1 MSKYFV
7 AIHAKAKDFIES
19 LDKARKARVDRYC
32 YLFEEYGT
40 LLSSKYLKK
49 IAKNVWEL
57 RPGDIRLFLTLKG
70 NRGYIIHGIYKKT
83 QKTPKRDLDVVIK
96 RIKEEAE

>member
-57 RPGDIRLFLTLKG
+57 RPGDIRLFLTLKATG
-70 NRGYIIHGIYKKT
+70 DILFMEYIKNSENS
-83 QKTPKRDLDVVIK
+83 KRDLDVVIK

>member
-40 LLSSKYLKK
+40 LLSSKYLK
-49 IAKNVWEL
+49 
-57 RPGDIRLFLTLKG
+57 RLLKMFG
-70 NRGYIIHGIYKKT
+70 NCVREIY
-83 QKTPKRDLDVVIK
+83 DCF
-96 RIKEEAE
+96 